1 MLDLS
6 RTYIRNDAPIT
17 PYLRSFMNTYQIG
30 IRNREA
36 KSGALH
42 NMMVVAID
50 AARAKII
57 AQDIIDPYDMLV
69 KSVTAPGDEAYG
81 LGTGVDADPINKTFY
96 DIEL

>member
-6 RTYIRNDAPIT
+6 RTYIRNDQPIT
-17 PYLRSFMNTYQIG
+17 PFLRSFMNTYQIG

-42 NMMVVAID
+42 SMMVVAID
-50 AARAKII
+50 EARAKVI

>member
-6 RTYIRNDAPIT
+6 RTYIRNDQPIT
-17 PYLRSFMNTYQIG
+17 PFLRSFMNTYQIG

-42 NMMVVAID
+42 SMMVVAID
-50 AARAKII
+50 EARAKVI

-69 KSVTAPGDEAYG
+69 KTVTAPGDEAYG